1 MWVFCLA
8 SAWLSGLLWL
18 FSLDELPELGWSVA
32 TIVGSSALGLL
43 MVLALLR
50 VDWHR
55 WWALWAG
62 LALIWSWIA
71 WIAVGYG
78 VWQSKERLGQR
89 LDPEVTELTRSL
101 VFEVLDLPVL
111 VDRGRGFMRFEAV
124 VRSENGELTSGPAP
138 DAALHQKPAVGSR
151 LWMIWPLSAGQ
162 SPQRMSSTYSADPR
176 RIHPGQ
182 VWSAQVRLRT
192 PVGQRNVYGFDLET
206 WLFQKGIGL
215 SGVVKTDASPPV
227 LLDSPPSLQGRLDQL
242 RHQIRERIRLS
253 LEDGPYWGVM
263 AGLVVGDQAA
273 ISTDDWR
280 IFSMTGISHLVSISG
295 MHVTMFALLARW
307 LVAQLW
313 RGLSRPP
320 FRLGLWLPAPP
331 VMAIAGVLAAVGY
344 SLLAGFNIPAQRTAI
359 MVTVMS
365 VGLLI
370 GEQSRPWRM
379 LALTLFIV
387 LLLDPTAVLAPGF
400 WLSFVAVAILF
411 SQPSGL
417 PAWQSA
423 IRAQLAISLAL
434 APLTMLL
441 FQQVSLIGPL
451 ANALAIPVVTFLVT
465 PLALAGSL
473 LAGLGW
479 DAPLVWGHWVF
490 AQLQAVMVWLSE
502 RSWASLRW
510 HAPPIWAVLLACLG
524 VLGALHRPFG
534 RFRLVAPLLA
544 FGLWT
549 GRPVPP
555 APGDFELHAF
565 DVGQGS
571 AVLVRTASQAL
582 LFDTGPT
589 MGATH
594 AAERVIAA
602 QLAGLGLRRLTGL
615 VVSHQDDDHASGAQW
630 VADHFR
636 PNWVLGSLP
645 RGFPL
650 RDWVACQAGQSW
662 QWDGVIFRM
671 IHPFESPDGE
681 SKGRNEDSC
690 VLMVED
696 QKGHR
701 LLLTGDISQTQES
714 EVLARQ
720 PWLMGIDKRAKAT
733 KTILVAAHHGSRD
746 SSGADWL
753 QALEPDWV
761 LVQAGYRNRFGHPT
775 RPVLERSAAVGSSV
789 LRTDLQGGLQMRW
802 QDGRWQVSQAQTLT
816 RRFWH
821 VTRLPDSD
829 Y

>member
-18 FSLDELPELGWSVA
+18 FSLDELPELGWSAA
-32 TIVGSSALGLL
+32 TIVGSSALALL

-55 WWALWAG
+55 WWSRWAS

-71 WIAVGYG
+71 WIVVGYG

-124 VRSENGELTSGPAP
+124 VRSENGELTSEPAP
-138 DAALHQKPAVGSR
+138 DAALDQKLAVGSR

-162 SPQRMSSTYSADPR
+162 SPQRMPSTYSADPR

-182 VWSAQVRLRT
+182 VWSAPVRLRT

-227 LLDSPPSLQGRLDQL
+227 LLDSLPSLQGRLDQL

-313 RGLSRPP
+313 RGLSQPP

-434 APLTMLL
+434 APL
-441 FQQVSLIGPL
+441 G
-451 ANALAIPVVTFLVT
+451 
-465 PLALAGSL
+465 
-473 LAGLGW
+473 
-479 DAPLVWGHWVF
+479 
-490 AQLQAVMVWLSE
+490 
-502 RSWASLRW
+502 
-510 HAPPIWAVLLACLG
+510 
-524 VLGALHRPFG
+524 LGALG
-534 RFRLVAPLLA
+534 VCTIAGGYGVAVRA
-544 FGLWT
+544 
-549 GRPVPP
+549 V
-555 APGDFELHAF
+555 
-565 DVGQGS
+565 VGQPAMACTTHLGR
-571 AVLVRTASQAL
+571 AARLPGCLVRTASSVWTIS
-582 LFDTGPT
+582 TG
-589 MGATH
+589 GAIIGFWSLDGQTSP
-594 AAERVIAA
+594 ASARRIRVAC
-602 QLAGLGLRRLTGL
+602 LRRGAGLSSTGENRLPGLALRY
-615 VVSHQDDDHASGAQW
+615 W
-630 VADHFR
+630 ADHGGHTCSR
-636 PNWVLGSLP
+636 
-645 RGFPL
+645 
-650 RDWVACQAGQSW
+650 AC
-662 QWDGVIFRM
+662 
-671 IHPFESPDGE
+671 H
-681 SKGRNEDSC
+681 C
-690 VLMVED
+690 
-696 QKGHR
+696 
-701 LLLTGDISQTQES
+701 
-714 EVLARQ
+714 
-720 PWLMGIDKRAKAT
+720 
-733 KTILVAAHHGSRD
+733 
-746 SSGADWL
+746 
-753 QALEPDWV
+753 
-761 LVQAGYRNRFGHPT
+761 
-775 RPVLERSAAVGSSV
+775 RSARGVGPASANRS
-789 LRTDLQGGLQMRW
+789 GG
-802 QDGRWQVSQAQTLT
+802 VSP
-816 RRFWH
+816 RR
-821 VTRLPDSD
+821 
-829 Y
+829 